1 MSPVALLIWD
11 IYLWK
16 YMELVE
22 QDYTVNPVVT
32 KIHTRN
38 IIECNHIV
46 DLVRMSRLYFSVSIC
61 QLRT

>member
-1 MSPVALLIWD
+1 
-11 IYLWK
+11 
-16 YMELVE
+16 MELVE